1 MQNYSLSPDAYNAYV
16 LKGVM
21 EATVPPGETAA
32 EAETRSAAIVEMFRT
47 FEAADAME
55 SAIACHCITLRFM
68 LNAAMRDAGNVTL
81 EPALVNRN
89 RSIATAISKNLH
101 LWISKYET
109 IHARNESRAAEAS
122 QREAPPPP
130 RAETAKPEP
139 VSEPR
144 LVAARPSDRA
154 LPLVPPVSPFQ
165 WLRDKPVPSRIKEAL
180 LASAAVIPSNRS
192 PVSSPGP

>member
-89 RSIATAISKNLH
+89 RSIATA
-101 LWISKYET
+101 
-109 IHARNESRAAEAS
+109 AS